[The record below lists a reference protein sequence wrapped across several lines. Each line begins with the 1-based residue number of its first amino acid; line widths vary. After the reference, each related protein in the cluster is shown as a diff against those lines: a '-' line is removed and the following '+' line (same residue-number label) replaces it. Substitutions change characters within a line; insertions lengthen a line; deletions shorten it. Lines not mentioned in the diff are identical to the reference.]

1 MIGPRSIHLTIWNCK
16 NLEALLKTDGKRTKK
31 KFYKTSKNTGI
42 LEMKL
47 PASMEFVQE
56 QQADCTKIHEKP
68 NLDLKNVSL
77 ITIRNC

>member
-1 MIGPRSIHLTIWNCK
+1 
-16 NLEALLKTDGKRTKK
+16 
-31 KFYKTSKNTGI
+31 
-42 LEMKL
+42 MKL

-56 QQADCTKIHEKP
+56 QQADCTEIHEKP